1 MMCVMA
7 PPYDESA
14 LQRLANQVAQR
25 RVDLK
30 MNKIDV
36 ARAAEIQINTY
47 SKVEDG
53 KPVRSTTY
61 GRIEEVLGWAPG
73 TCVDILRGAAAATVI
88 ESGPPGAV
96 ISPIQAGDLAADV
109 ADAVQNAAIAVSDSL
124 TAGEIRRLKRLVVE
138 ELVKRGKISDP
149 DRD

>member
-7 PPYDESA
+7 PPYDEAA
-14 LQRLANQVAQR
+14 LQRLAKLVEQR

-53 KPVRSTTY
+53 KPVRPMTY
-61 GRIEEVLGWAPG
+61 GKIEEVLGWARG
-73 TCVDILRGAAAATVI
+73 SCGDILRGATTATVI
-88 ESGPPGAV
+88 ENGAPGAV
-96 ISPIQAGDLAADV
+96 ISPVQPGDLADDV
-109 ADAVQNAAIAVSDSL
+109 AEAVQNAAITVSDSL
-124 TAGEIRRLKRLVVE
+124 TSAEIRQMKRLVVE
-138 ELVKRGKISDP
+138 ELVKRGKIP
-149 DRD
+149 KIDRD